1 MTLSQWLWLVVLSV
15 LWGGSF
21 LFVGIAVK
29 EMPPFTL
36 VLARVALAAAVLL
49 PIVLVMGERLPAT
62 LAGWWP
68 FWVMAVLNN
77 VIPFTL
83 IVSGQREI
91 ASGLASVLNA
101 TTPVWAV
108 LIAWAL
114 AGERPSL
121 NRGAG
126 VVVGIAGVAVLVG
139 PDAFAGNRSSALG
152 MALCLG
158 GAISYGFSGLWGRRL
173 KAHPPLVTALA
184 QLVCSSV
191 MLAPVALVVERP
203 WTLAMPGAATLW
215 AIGGLAVLSTAAAY
229 IVFFHIMR
237 VSGPLNAMLVTILI
251 PVSAIALGAIVL
263 HEALAAR
270 QFWGAA
276 VIGLALLA
284 IDGRPT
290 TWLAA
295 RLKPAMRK

>member
-1 MTLSQWLWLVVLSV
+1 MSRSQWFWLAVLSI

-29 EMPPFTL
+29 EVPPFTL

-49 PIVLVMGERLPAT
+49 PVLVVMGERLPAT

-68 FWVMAVLNN
+68 FAVMAVLNN

-101 TTPVWAV
+101 TTPVWTV
-108 LIAWAL
+108 LVVWGL
-114 AGERPSL
+114 AGERPAL
-121 NRGAG
+121 HRA
-126 VVVGIAGVAVLVG
+126 AGVAIGLAGVAILVG
-139 PDAFAGNRSSALG
+139 PEAVAGNRSSAIG

-173 KAHPPLVTALA
+173 KAHPPLVTAAA
-184 QLVCSSV
+184 QLICSSL
-191 MLAPVALVVERP
+191 MLTPVAALVEAP
-203 WTLAMPGAATLW
+203 WMLPVPSPAVLW
-215 AIGGLAVLSTAAAY
+215 SVAGLAVLSTALAY

-263 HEALAAR
+263 GETLLYRHLV
-270 QFWGAA
+270 GAA

-284 IDGRPT
+284 IDGRPI
-290 TWLAA
+290 TWA
-295 RLKPAMRK
+295 RGLVTRVAER